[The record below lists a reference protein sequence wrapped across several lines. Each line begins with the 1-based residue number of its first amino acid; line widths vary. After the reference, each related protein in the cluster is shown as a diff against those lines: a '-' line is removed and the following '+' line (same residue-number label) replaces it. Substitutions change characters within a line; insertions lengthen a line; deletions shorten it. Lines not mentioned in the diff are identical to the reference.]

1 MDTHR
6 SHSLQNLK
14 AAKQTQL
21 YVPYPPNNRSIRTM
35 KKILL
40 SEILSA
46 PAKTVPPD
54 TPISEVLEKMA
65 TLRVSCMVAVDAARR
80 PLGILT
86 ERDAV
91 RLLAERRGLDSLKMA
106 DVMSTPPFTSS
117 SHIDFR
123 EAYRMLLERGFRHLV
138 VVDEQGCILGIVTEG
153 DFLRHLDAGD
163 LSEFKSAEKV
173 MSRNI
178 LTVDV
183 GDTLADAISIMSK
196 NRYSCVV
203 VTREQAPCGIFS
215 ERDLVRL
222 ASKVADIGDMLV
234 GSVVRTPL
242 ITAPPS
248 MSLPDA
254 IILMEQHKIGHLVI
268 TEHDKLLGLV
278 TRHDLVKTLQGSYV
292 HFLRETI
299 QAQRNELF
307 KLSQQRILFELH
319 DAALAAADNAILIA
333 DRQAVIQWAN
343 PAFSRL
349 TGYTQEE
356 TVGNC
361 ISDVVKSGEQ
371 SNEFYETLWKTILDG
386 QVWRGEIVNK
396 RKDGTHYHEEMTIT
410 PVRIKSDEITHFI
423 AVKQDI
429 SERKRVEAQ
438 IHDLAFH
445 DALTRLPNRR
455 LLNDRMEHTMS
466 ASKRSGR
473 YAALIFL
480 DLDNFKPLNDVHGH
494 DVGDLLLVEVA
505 HRISSCVRETDTVA
519 RFGGDEFVVM
529 LSELGVD
536 KAESTAQASIV
547 AEKIRATLAK
557 PYVLPIQSDEAVET
571 ILEHYCTSS
580 IGVVLFIN
588 HEAHPRDIIKWAD
601 RAMYQAKAAGNN
613 SIRFYDSEAE

>member
-1 MDTHR
+1 
-6 SHSLQNLK
+6 
-14 AAKQTQL
+14 
-21 YVPYPPNNRSIRTM
+21 M

-40 SEILSA
+40 SEILTTSI
-46 PAKTVPPD
+46 KTVSPHVS
-54 TPISEVLEKMA
+54 ISEVLKEMA
-65 TLRVSCMVAVDAARR
+65 ALRVSCMVAVDAERR

-91 RLLAERRGLDSLKMA
+91 HLLAEQRGLDSLTMS

-123 EAYRMLLERGFRHLV
+123 EAYRMLLERGFRHLI
-138 VVDEQGCILGIVTEG
+138 VVDEQGRMLGIVTEG

-183 GDTLADAISIMSK
+183 DDTLADAISIMSK

-203 VTREQAPCGIFS
+203 VTRDQAPCGILT

-222 ASKVADIGDMLV
+222 ATTVADIGEIRV
-234 GSVVRTPL
+234 GSVVNTPL
-242 ITAPPS
+242 ITVPPS
-248 MSLPDA
+248 MTLPDA
-254 IILMEQHKIGHLVI
+254 ISLMGQHKISHLVI
-268 TEHDKLLGLV
+268 TEHGKLLGLV

-292 HFLRETI
+292 HFLHETI
-299 QAQRNELF
+299 QTQRNELF

-319 DAALAAADNAILIA
+319 DAALAAAANAIVIA

-349 TGYTQEE
+349 SGYTQEE
-356 TVGNC
+356 IVGNH
-361 ISDVVKSGEQ
+361 INDIVKSGEQ
-371 SNEFYETLWKTILDG
+371 GKEFYDTLWKTILDG
-386 QVWRGEIVNK
+386 HVWHGEIVNK

-410 PVRIKSDEITHFI
+410 PVHIKSDEITHFI

-429 SERKRVEAQ
+429 SERKRVEKQ
-438 IHDLAFH
+438 IHDLAFY
-445 DALTRLPNRR
+445 DTLTQLPNRR
-455 LLNDRMEHTMS
+455 LLNDRLEQTKS

-473 YAALIFL
+473 YAALLFL

-519 RFGGDEFVVM
+519 RFGGDEFVVI
-529 LSELGVD
+529 LSELSVD
-536 KAESTAQASIV
+536 KAESTAQASII
-547 AEKIRATLAK
+547 AEKISVTLSA
-557 PYVLPIQSDEAVET
+557 PYALPIQSEGAAQT
-571 ILEHYCTSS
+571 ILDHHCTSS

-588 HEAHPRDIIKWAD
+588 HGATPREIIKRAD
-601 RAMYQAKAAGNN
+601 MAMYQAKAAGNS
-613 SIRFYDSEAE
+613 SIRFYESETE

>member
-1 MDTHR
+1 MR
-6 SHSLQNLK
+6 
-14 AAKQTQL
+14 
-21 YVPYPPNNRSIRTM
+21 R
-35 KKILL
+35 ILL
-40 SEILSA
+40 SEILSTSIKA
-46 PAKTVPPD
+46 VSPD
-54 TPISEVLEKMA
+54 AAISEVLEKMA

-123 EAYRMLLERGFRHLV
+123 EAYRMLLERGFRHLI
-138 VVDEQGCILGIVTEG
+138 VVDEQGCMLGMVTEG
-153 DFLRHLDAGD
+153 DFLHHLDAGD
-163 LSEFKSAEKV
+163 LSEFKSAERV

-178 LTVDV
+178 ATVDV
-183 GDTLADAISIMSK
+183 GDTIASAISIMSK
-196 NRYSCVV
+196 NHYSCVV
-203 VTREQAPCGIFS
+203 VMREQAPYSILT

-222 ASKVADIGDMLV
+222 ASTVSDIGNILV
-234 GSVVRTPL
+234 GSVVRAPL
-242 ITAPPS
+242 ITVLPS
-248 MSLPDA
+248 KSLPDA
-254 IILMEQHKIGHLVI
+254 INLMEQHKINHLVV

-292 HFLRETI
+292 HLLRETI

-319 DAALAAADNAILIA
+319 DAALAAAANAILIA

-343 PAFSRL
+343 PAFSML

-356 TVGNC
+356 AVGNY
-361 ISDVVKSGEQ
+361 ISDIVKSGEQ
-371 SNEFYETLWKTILDG
+371 SKKFYETLWKTILDG
-386 QVWRGEIVNK
+386 QVWHGEIVNR

-429 SERKRVEAQ
+429 SERKRVQEQ
-438 IHDLAFH
+438 IHDMAFH
-445 DALTRLPNRR
+445 DTLTRLPNRR
-455 LLNDRMEHTMS
+455 LLNDRLEHTMS

-473 YAALIFL
+473 YAALLFL
-480 DLDNFKPLNDVHGH
+480 DLDNFKPLNDIYGH

-505 HRISSCVRETDTVA
+505 RRISSCVREADTVA

-529 LSELGVD
+529 LSELGMD
-536 KAESTAQASIV
+536 KAESTTQASIV
-547 AEKIRATLAK
+547 AEKIRVTLAES
-557 PYVLPIQSDEAVET
+557 YTLPIQSDDAVET
-571 ILEHYCTSS
+571 TLEHYCTSS

-588 HEAHPRDIIKWAD
+588 HEAAPRDIIKWAD

-613 SIRFYDSEAE
+613 TIRFYDSDAE